1 MYENSQMMEQEVKIF
16 CQLERLQP
24 QRKVKRNSM
33 RQTALNSSSNSFCC
47 YICTCQSD
55 QDEEEDKSDSKQLSK
70 SNSKL
75 DVLISSQDKHLQPMF
90 VQSQI

>member
-1 MYENSQMMEQEVKIF
+1 VKH
-16 CQLERLQP
+16 
-24 QRKVKRNSM
+24 NSM

-55 QDEEEDKSDSKQLSK
+55 QDEEEEDKSDSKQLSK

-90 VQSQI
+90 VQSQIWT